1 MEENSVKSNSLESS
15 GNPQQGQEQ
24 RRFRRPFFRG
34 PRRPKQCLF
43 CVDSS
48 KVIEKDPVMLRR
60 FVSDRNRILSRRIT
74 GLCTQHQSRVAKTVK
89 RCRNLALMR

>member
-1 MEENSVKSNSLESS
+1 MIKGKPVDGGE
-15 GNPQQGQEQ
+15 GQEVQ
-24 RRFRRPFFRG
+24 EQHRFRRPFFRG
-34 PRRPKQCLF
+34 PRRPRQCAF

-48 KVIEKDPVMLRR
+48 KVIDKDPLKLRR

-74 GLCTQHQSRVAKTVK
+74 GLCTQHQSKVAKTIK